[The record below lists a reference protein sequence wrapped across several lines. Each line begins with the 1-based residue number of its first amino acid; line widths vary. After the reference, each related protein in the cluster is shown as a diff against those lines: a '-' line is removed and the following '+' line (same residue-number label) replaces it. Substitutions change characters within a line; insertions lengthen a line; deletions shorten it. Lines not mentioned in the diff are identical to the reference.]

1 MDTCHFREAAEER
14 LLSTMFPVERRRAT
28 LISWG
33 ETQTEKEDLASKNLI
48 QWLPN
53 LCWPCRRPLLH
64 PGETSGKGTS
74 PLSVISRNSRLSE
87 TSSRILH
94 LEEVKVDGLKVRM
107 GFVARLKRS
116 ATWLFLA
123 QDWCRR
129 QGWSRWDIYGILW
142 DVPRSGAKWMWA
154 RWYRQTV

>member
-33 ETQTEKEDLASKNLI
+33 EAQTEKETWHRK
-48 QWLPN
+48 
-53 LCWPCRRPLLH
+53 
-64 PGETSGKGTS
+64 
-74 PLSVISRNSRLSE
+74 
-87 TSSRILH
+87 TSSNGTQICVDHVGDHSFTPEKLPEKVQVRSRWSVEIYDYPRHLHGSFILKK
-94 LEEVKVDGLKVRM
+94 LNVDGLKVRM

-129 QGWSRWDIYGILW
+129 QGWSRWDIYGIVW